1 MKHEIPVLSFIIPI
15 YNVEQYL
22 PACLESVL
30 LLSMANFEIILID
43 DGSTDN
49 SGRIA
54 DEYAGNYSHIHVI
67 HQTNAGLSATRNR
80 GVELAQGNYIAFL
93 DSDDWLINEQ
103 IVEIY
108 LQTSQ
113 ANADMGMGNSLFC
126 YPDGSKGNPF
136 APIPQNLRGQT
147 IDGKYCFTELMKQ
160 NVYPPM
166 VYNYIYRREWLLS
179 HQLRFESV
187 LHEDELWT
195 PIALCNA
202 KRIVVTDIDFYG
214 YRQREGSIM
223 TSLRREKRIYDL
235 FFIADRLI
243 RLAENYRFDSDDK
256 NLKSQLYVRSYLL
269 YKIAFSSLV
278 HIRDTR
284 FILPSHHLYQLF
296 AIKNKL
302 TPDARNACINQYKMA
317 KQGLKSYLQWRKSY
331 WISKLPNEIP
341 PGTKLILIYNTLWNK
356 PLDIPIQ
363 KIPANCIITTDRRF
377 LPTADF
383 VVFHLPDLSN
393 ELEDDL
399 DKPDGQKWVA
409 WSLECEE
416 NYPFL
421 KDPEFMELFDYKMS
435 YHQDADII
443 YPYYRYEYRKDLI
456 STPEF
461 SFHEKKDICMM
472 ISTPPNQNEQ
482 QEYLQ
487 ELMQYIQI
495 DSYEELFNTY
505 TSKEDTGQNSKIK
518 LYNKYKFV
526 IAFENCCAIDYVTE
540 KFYDPLLAGAVPIYL
555 GAPNI
560 EAFVPGENCF
570 VDIRMFSEPKQL
582 ATFLSEACQNEDIY
596 NQFLRW
602 KKEPL
607 KPEFLKKT
615 EEQRINPFIRLCSF
629 LQ

>member
-1 MKHEIPVLSFIIPI
+1 MKQNIPDISFIIPVF
-15 YNVEQYL
+15 NVEL
-22 PACLESVL
+22 FLKTCLESISS
-30 LLSMANFEIILID
+30 LSLSNIEIILIN
-43 DGSTDN
+43 DGSTDT
-49 SGRIA
+49 SGKIA
-54 DEYAGNYSHIHVI
+54 DDYAKKDNRIRVF
-67 HQTNAGLSATRNR
+67 HQKNSGLSATRNR
-80 GVELAQGNYIAFL
+80 GIELAQGFYIAFI
-93 DSDDWLINEQ
+93 DSDDWLIDDH
-103 IVEIY
+103 IVSIY
-108 LQTSQ
+108 K
-113 ANADMGMGNSLFC
+113 AMKKGNADIGMGNLLFC
-126 YPDGSKGNPF
+126 YQDGIQNNPF
-136 APIPQNLRGQT
+136 ANIPT
-147 IDGKYCFTELMKQ
+147 ILIKSITSGKTSFVELMK
-160 NVYPPM
+160 NNSYPPM
-166 VYNYIYRREWLLS
+166 VCNYLYRREWLIF
-179 HQLRFESV
+179 HKLRFLNV

-195 PIALCNA
+195 PVALCKA
-202 KRIVVTDIDFYG
+202 ERVVVTDIDFYR
-214 YRQREGSIM
+214 YRQRDHSIM
-223 TSLRREKRIYDL
+223 TSLRKKKRIRDL
-235 FFIADRLI
+235 LFIADQLI
-243 RLAENYRFDSDDK
+243 HFAERELPEPADREV
-256 NLKSQLYVRSYLL
+256 KSWLYSRCYLL
-269 YKIAFSSLV
+269 YKIAFCSLS
-278 HIRDTR
+278 HIQDSR
-284 FILPSHHLYQLF
+284 FLLPSHHLYQLF
-296 AIKNKL
+296 AVRNKF
-302 TPDARNACINQYKMA
+302 TKEARTTCIAYYRIARHELNKYRR
-317 KQGLKSYLQWRKSY
+317 WRLSELGKTNSH
-331 WISKLPNEIP
+331 SIP
-341 PGTKLILIYNTLWNK
+341 VKTRLILIYNTMWEQI
-356 PLDIPIQ
+356 PDIPVEE
-363 KIPANCIITTDRRF
+363 IPPAIFITTDRRF

-421 KDPEFMELFDYKMS
+421 KDSEFMELFDYKMS

-472 ISTPPNQNEQ
+472 IPTPSNQNEQ